1 MICWS
6 CEKSVSDAPFCS
18 ACNAILPLAG
28 RANHF
33 ELLGAPQ
40 QFSQDM
46 PALQRAYKDAAR
58 AVHPDKFARADARAR
73 RAAMQ
78 RTVALNEAWRTL
90 RDPVARAEYLLR
102 QNGIEVG
109 AESGTLRTTAAGQEK
124 LPVPA
129 ELLTEMLGK
138 REALME
144 AQLDGDAATVARL
157 EQDMQAQL
165 ATDMAQVA
173 EALDVVPP
181 QLDAAARAL
190 VAIRY
195 RKRFLHSVHEHG
207 AEAPGA
213 HHG

>member
-6 CEKSVSDAPFCS
+6 CEKNVADAPFCS
-18 ACNAILPLAG
+18 ACNAILPLTT
-28 RANHF
+28 RVSYF
-33 ELLGAPQ
+33 ELLGASAR
-40 QFSQDM
+40 FSLDL
-46 PALQRAYKDAAR
+46 PTLERAYKDATR

-102 QNGIEVG
+102 ENGIEVG
-109 AESGTLRTTAAGQEK
+109 AELGTLRTTSAGQEK
-124 LPVPA
+124 LPVPS
-129 ELLTEMLGK
+129 ELLGEILAK

-144 AQLDGDAATVARL
+144 AQLEGDAVTVAKL
-157 EQDMQAQL
+157 ERDMQAQL
-165 ATDMAQVA
+165 ETDMAQVA
-173 EALDVVPP
+173 AALDAAPP
-181 QLDAAARAL
+181 QLNDAARAL

-195 RKRFLHSVHEHG
+195 RRRFLQSVHEHG
-207 AEAPGA
+207 APAPGA